1 MLQNEPVG
9 LDERLLL
16 ALEDEPAQQAQQL
29 SLGLN
34 NQTDLY
40 GFQLSGFFLSSLTS
54 LIESS
59 QKSGLFIDILFWG
72 NPENTKLK
80 ESLNRV

>member
-40 GFQLSGFFLSSLTS
+40 GFQLSGFFC
-54 LIESS
+54 
-59 QKSGLFIDILFWG
+59 
-72 NPENTKLK
+72 
-80 ESLNRV
+80 RV